1 MSTEQD
7 WVVQP
12 GTNVYGS
19 DESKVGEVDDIQ
31 EGYLVVR
38 KGFFFPKDHYIPF
51 SAIARHDDDSI
62 YLNVTA
68 DDATSQQWDT
78 APEGYVDRSST
89 TTGTTGGTAGSY
101 ATTDYD
107 DAVVPG
113 TTAGE
118 TIDTDRAD
126 DQLFGDTGAV
136 DAAPASDAYAA
147 STTGVAGST
156 DEPTPFEHQ
165 NHGISH
171 ADDADQIRVPV
182 VEEELTAR
190 TRGVERGQ
198 VHVETR
204 VTETEQTL
212 EVPVTEERVRVERVR
227 VNRDATAED
236 MSTDGATID
245 VPVYGEEVEMDKRA
259 RVVEEVEI
267 SKEAV
272 GETREVSGTVRRE
285 DVEVVDDTTRGTG
298 NQRRN

>member
-1 MSTEQD
+1 MSTTNGD

-12 GTNVYGS
+12 GTDVYGS
-19 DESKVGEVDDIQ
+19 DGEKVGEVDNI
-31 EGYLVVR
+31 ENGFIVLK
-38 KGFFFPKDHYIPF
+38 KGFFFPKEHYVPF
-51 SAIARHDDDSI
+51 SAIAGHTEDRID
-62 YLNVTA
+62 LNISA
-68 DDATSQQWDT
+68 DQARNEDWND
-78 APEGYVDRSST
+78 GST
-89 TTGTTGGTAGSY
+89 TT
-101 ATTDYD
+101 ATTTRAVDDVAPVRD
-107 DAVVPG
+107 DANATET
-113 TTAGE
+113 TTA
-118 TIDTDRAD
+118 AN
-126 DQLFGDTGAV
+126 TGRL
-136 DAAPASDAYAA
+136 
-147 STTGVAGST
+147 
-156 DEPTPFEHQ
+156 
-165 NHGISH
+165 
-171 ADDADQIRVPV
+171 DDADQIRVPV

-298 NQRRN
+298 QTRADDIDPNTGKRRRN